1 MHYGWRRRS
10 GSSHTIYWKTLVVPL
25 FAVAVILF
33 GVVWEASY
41 GDADAASR
49 DKLLPAEAKPGV
61 VFASS
66 PGVGLGD
73 TGATDAGDIA
83 SFDLDASRHEVAGL
97 RQELVEENLQ
107 ITQGNTALITA
118 NQRVQVLEGEL
129 AAATQKQAEAKA
141 DRAEALRVAG
151 KMWEDWRSLRKNLT
165 AACAAL
171 DVNNNNHAAPV
182 ADAAAVAA
190 ACRDIKQ

>member
-61 VFASS
+61 VFASN
-66 PGVGLGD
+66 PGVGLG
-73 TGATDAGDIA
+73 TGGLIDAGDTA

-97 RQELVEENLQ
+97 RQELVQEDLQ
-107 ITQGNTALITA
+107 ITQGNAALITA
-118 NQRVQVLEGEL
+118 NQKVQTLEGEL

-171 DVNNNNHAAPV
+171 EAGKIKPAP
-182 ADAAAVAA
+182 ATCSSAEE
-190 ACRDIKQ
+190 K

>member
-25 FAVAVILF
+25 FAVAVILL

-49 DKLLPAEAKPGV
+49 DKVLPAEAKPGV
-61 VFASS
+61 VFASNS
-66 PGVGLGD
+66 GLGVGNSGSI
-73 TGATDAGDIA
+73 DAGDTA
-83 SFDLDASRHEVAGL
+83 NFDLDASRHEVAGL
-97 RQELVEENLQ
+97 RQELVQENLQ
-107 ITQGNTALITA
+107 ITQGNAALITA
-118 NQRVQVLEGEL
+118 NQKVQTLEGEL
-129 AAATQKQAEAKA
+129 AAARQKQSEATA

-151 KMWEDWRSLRKNLT
+151 KMWEDWRSVRKNLT

-171 DVNNNNHAAPV
+171 EAGNIKPAP
-182 ADAAAVAA
+182 A
-190 ACRDIKQ
+190 ACSSAEEK

>member
-61 VFASS
+61 VFASN
-66 PGVGLGD
+66 PGVGLGN
-73 TGATDAGDIA
+73 TGPIDAGDAA

-97 RQELVEENLQ
+97 RQELVGENLQ

-118 NQRVQVLEGEL
+118 NQKVQTLEGEL
-129 AAATQKQAEAKA
+129 AAARQKQSEATA

-171 DVNNNNHAAPV
+171 DVNNNHAATV